1 MADGSQT
8 TERNSPSKRA
18 EKALSAAF
26 VRTVTKPGKYTD
38 GHGLFLKVSTSGAKR
53 WVQRIVIRGKRT
65 EIGMGSTSLVSLAEA
80 RETALQNRKMA
91 RSGGDPLQAKRTA
104 QALLTFEEAARK
116 VHKIHEPTWRNKK
129 HAAQFIS
136 TLESYTFPRI
146 GKLKVSDVT
155 TADVL
160 AVLQPIWLEKP
171 ETARRVR
178 QRIGTVM
185 KWAVANGWRT
195 DNPAEA
201 ISQALPKQ
209 IDTQQHRKALPYGKV
224 PEFLETLKASNA
236 GDLTKLALE
245 LVVLT
250 TSRSSEVRKADWAE
264 FDLEQGIWTRP
275 AERMKSKK
283 EHRVPLSARAVDVL
297 KEARELGTGHGLV
310 FPGTK
315 IGKPLSDMTLLKLTK
330 ALGYDVDVHGFR
342 TSFKTWAQ
350 ERTNMPREVSE
361 AALAHV
367 VKDKAEAAYARSD
380 FFEKRR
386 DLMEKWSDFIG
397 GPVQESVVRVSFRE

>member
-1 MADGSQT
+1 MADDNL
-8 TERNSPSKRA
+8 EIEPKVPSKRA

-26 VRTVTKPGKYTD
+26 VRTVSKPGKYTD
-38 GHGLFLKVSTSGAKR
+38 GHGLFLKVTTSGAKR

-80 RETALQNRKMA
+80 REIALENRKVA
-91 RSGGDPLQAKRTA
+91 RAGGDPLQAKRTS
-104 QALLTFEEAARK
+104 QALLSFEEAARK

-136 TLESYTFPRI
+136 TLETYTFPRM
-146 GKLKVSDVT
+146 GKLKVSEVT

-160 AVLQPIWLEKP
+160 AVLQPIWLKKP

-209 IDTQQHRKALPYGKV
+209 TDTQQHRKALHYSKV
-224 PEFLETLKASNA
+224 PEFVDALKASGA
-236 GDLTKLALE
+236 GTATKLALE
-245 LVVLT
+245 MVILT
-250 TSRSSEVRKADWAE
+250 ASRSSEVRKADWSE
-264 FDLEQGIWTRP
+264 FDLEEGIWTRP
-275 AERMKSKK
+275 ALHMKSKK
-283 EHRVPLSARAVDVL
+283 EHRVPLSTRALEVL
-297 KEARELGTGHGLV
+297 AEAKTLGTGEGHV
-310 FPGTK
+310 FPGMK
-315 IGKPLSDMTLLKLTK
+315 FGKPLSDMTLLKLTK

-342 TSFKTWAQ
+342 ASFKMWAQ
-350 ERTNMPREVSE
+350 ERTNTPRDVSE

-386 DLMEKWSDFIG
+386 TLMERWANSIETQSNNVIG
-397 GPVQESVVRVSFRE
+397 IA